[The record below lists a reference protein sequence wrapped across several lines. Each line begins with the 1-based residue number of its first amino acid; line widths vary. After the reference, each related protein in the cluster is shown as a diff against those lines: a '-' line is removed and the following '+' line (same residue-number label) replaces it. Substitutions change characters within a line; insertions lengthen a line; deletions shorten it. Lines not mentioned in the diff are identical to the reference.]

1 MSVFKF
7 ALRAVGTV
15 LMFWVAFAPVGYS
28 QAPAPAPVPAPSD
41 PPGVAQPPARPGRP
55 PRRFVMDDVA
65 TKRLADLR
73 APLDKLTPVT
83 DAMLRNPS
91 PNDWLN
97 WRRTDNGW
105 GHSPLNQIN
114 RENVKNL
121 QVAWTWGMNSSGMN
135 SFTPLVHDGIMF
147 LWNYGET
154 IQALDA
160 RNGNLLW
167 QYQHILPEGF
177 EREVFYKTKKALAI
191 GGNKLIFP
199 TTDMHI
205 LALDVKTG
213 QLIWDVVPDD
223 HKNTRVYNGGPLVIH
238 DKVIMGASGCA
249 PGGAIRT
256 AACFI
261 TGHDLETGKELWRF
275 STIAMP
281 GEPGGDTWNNVP
293 ADRRWGASIWNPPSY
308 DAELNLVIVGTG
320 SPYPWSS
327 VERGTYNPVGGGNKG
342 DGLYFNSTLAL
353 NPDTGKLVW
362 YYQHLPNDTFDQDY
376 AFERLIVNVDYRG
389 RKRKAV
395 ITAGKPAVIEVI
407 DAATGRFLYARDPGA
422 QNIFTFNEET
432 GVKKLLAPGPPDGIK
447 RCPSNNGARNYLA
460 GLVQPE
466 HQSLLHLGQR
476 HLHAESRRDDR
487 PPDRDGR
494 QHRGFRDR
502 HPVPGDAVV
511 SQADHRGGPAV
522 LGLGRSLRPRLRRPR
537 WHGAVADPRPGRAER
552 IPDHL
557 HGGRQAVHRDGRR
570 QPRSGRQ
577 RRRTGVGGVHAAV
590 ADVGVVGLAAPG
602 RQLIRR

>member
-1 MSVFKF
+1 MRVLTSAVRVIGM
-7 ALRAVGTV
+7 AL
-15 LMFWVAFAPVGYS
+15 LLWVAFEPVGYS
-28 QAPAPAPVPAPSD
+28 QAPAPAPAQPPAQ
-41 PPGVAQPPARPGRP
+41 PPGIAEPARPGRP

-65 TKRLADLR
+65 QRRLAELR

-83 DAMLRNPS
+83 DAMLREPS
-91 PNDWLN
+91 PGDWLH
-97 WRRTDNGW
+97 WRRTYNGW
-105 GHSPLNQIN
+105 GHSPLDQIN

-121 QVAWTWGMNSSGMN
+121 EVAWTWGMNSSGMN

-167 QYQHILPEGF
+167 QYQHTLPEGF

-213 QLIWDVVPDD
+213 QLLWDVVPDD
-223 HKNTRVYNGGPLVIH
+223 HKNTRVYNGGPLVVK

-327 VERGTYNPVGGGNKG
+327 IERGTYNPVGGGNKG

-432 GVKKLLAPGPPDGIK
+432 GVKKLLAPGPPDGIR

-460 GLVQPE
+460 GSYSPNTNRYYISVNDICTPKAGEMTDRLIAMDVNTGDFVIDIPSRVM
-466 HQSLLHLGQR
+466 QSSAKLTTAGGLLFS
-476 HLHAESRRDDR
+476 ASADR
-487 PPDRDGR
+487 YVRALDDRDGKVLWQTR
-494 QHRGFRDR
+494 VQDIPNAFPITYMVDGKQYIAMIAGN
-502 HPVPGDAVV
+502 PGLVG
-511 SQADHRGGPAV
+511 S
-522 LGLGRSLRPRLRRPR
+522 
-537 WHGAVADPRPGRAER
+537 GAGRASAEYMR
-552 IPDHL
+552 PSPTSVL
-557 HGGRQAVHRDGRR
+557 WVW
-570 QPRSGRQ
+570 
-577 RRRTGVGGVHAAV
+577 
-590 ADVGVVGLAAPG
+590 
-602 RQLIRR
+602 QLPAGN